1 MHISHSTK
9 EKTVNNLEGRDIDVI
24 VQAYLLCAV
33 WSSVDESGVPMD
45 NYYDPDDADAETRQE
60 AVEDCTQFL
69 ALCDGAKL
77 DLKYWSDG
85 QIGHDFW
92 LTRNGH
98 GAGFWDRGRGD
109 VGEKASDI
117 ARTFSS
123 VYVWAADGDTFL
135 IE

>member
-1 MHISHSTK
+1 M
-9 EKTVNNLEGRDIDVI
+9 NNLKNRDINTI

-33 WSSVDESGVPMD
+33 WSSNDEEGNPLDD
-45 NYYDPDDADAETRQE
+45 NYGPDDADAETRQK

-77 DLKYWSDG
+77 DLKDWSDG

-117 ARTFSS
+117 ACTFSS
-123 VYVWAADGDTFL
+123 VNVWAADGGTFL